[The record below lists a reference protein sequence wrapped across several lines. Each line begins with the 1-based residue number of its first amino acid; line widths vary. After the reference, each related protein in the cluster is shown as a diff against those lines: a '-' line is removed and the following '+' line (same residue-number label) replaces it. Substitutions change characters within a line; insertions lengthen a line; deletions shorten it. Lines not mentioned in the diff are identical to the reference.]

1 MDSAL
6 VYSPHTRCSRAYIPE
21 PVFASVV
28 FREASAGFTTVR
40 QAPATRAKQWTQS
53 WKAGADDAKTLLDG
67 GPHAAVDCR
76 VGRINLL
83 GLLELRDSE
92 DGAEDGTGMIA
103 LARLAG

>member
-21 PVFASVV
+21 PVSACVV
-28 FREASAGFTTVR
+28 FRQASAGLTTVR
-40 QAPATRAKQWTQS
+40 QAPTTRAKQWTQS
-53 WKAGADDAKTLLDG
+53 WKAGANDAKTLFDG

-92 DGAEDGTGMIA
+92 DGAEDGTSIMS
-103 LARLAG
+103 LAQLAG